1 EQLDAVRLSAQHP
14 LAHVGHAQLESH
26 ERVPVAERRRWRKRR
41 AVTLDEAVVS
51 LPERGERAEE
61 PRVAEER
68 RILASLCCD
77 ERGGSGARTCLDR
90 LECMSLRSREPVARR
105 RQLLEQAAQCGG

>member
-1 EQLDAVRLSAQHP
+1 RSGTSARPSTHPRSCALRPVTTRSWPSTLAGRWRASLAVRDVRPADRAIDPEQLDAVRLSAQHP

-26 ERVPVAERRRWRKRR
+26 ERVPGAERGRGRKRR

-61 PRVAEER
+61 PRV
-68 RILASLCCD
+68 
-77 ERGGSGARTCLDR
+77 
-90 LECMSLRSREPVARR
+90 
-105 RQLLEQAAQCGG
+105 